1 MVMPLSGDWRD
12 FGPQAAQFAKL
23 GDAVAQL
30 HASPTGGTVR
40 QVPEGFAFTPLP
52 PQPTPRLDN
61 NAGGVLMLP
70 NADGQLHPV
79 AAPLLASDTNGKP
92 VVEPGIQSLR
102 DGRADWCQGCGQCRY
117 RHDMRWLVDAYR
129 CRVCLGPG
137 VGVSALW
144 VSPWHEQPEPEVV
157 AWPWASWRQAGYVA
171 LTAALALLFLASALG
186 AFG

>member
-1 MVMPLSGDWRD
+1 MMGGRQPRVAAKG
-12 FGPQAAQFAKL
+12 FGAAQFEKL
-23 GDAVAQL
+23 GDAVAQM

-40 QVPEGFAFTPLP
+40 QVPDGFAFTPL
-52 PQPTPRLDN
+52 
-61 NAGGVLMLP
+61 VLPDAEGHLST
-70 NADGQLHPV
+70 
-79 AAPLLASDTNGKP
+79 APAKP
-92 VVEPGIQSLR
+92 VVEPGVQSLL
-102 DGRADWCQGCGQCRY
+102 DGRADWCQGCGGCYY

-129 CRVCLGPG
+129 CRRCLGQG
-137 VGVSALW
+137 VGVPALW

>member
-1 MVMPLSGDWRD
+1 MGRVPRVAARG
-12 FGPQAAQFAKL
+12 FGPQAAQYAKL

-52 PQPTPRLDN
+52 PQPTPRL
-61 NAGGVLMLP
+61 
-70 NADGQLHPV
+70 
-79 AAPLLASDTNGKP
+79 ASDGTVVGKP
-92 VVEPGIQSLR
+92 VVEPGVQSLL

-137 VGVSALW
+137 VGTAALW
-144 VSPWHEQPEPEVV
+144 VDPWTADQPIKEPFGVPY
-157 AWPWASWRQAGYVA
+157 PWASWRELGYVL
-171 LTAALALLFLASALG
+171 LTTVLVLVFLASALG

>member
-1 MVMPLSGDWRD
+1 MGGRQPRVAAKG
-12 FGPQAAQFAKL
+12 FGTKAVQFERL
-23 GDAVAQL
+23 GGAVAQL

-40 QVPEGFAFTPLP
+40 QVPGGFAFTPM
-52 PQPTPRLDN
+52 PTPRMDN
-61 NAGGVLMLP
+61 
-70 NADGQLHPV
+70 DGKAV
-79 AAPLLASDTNGKP
+79 GKP
-92 VVEPGIQSLR
+92 VVEPGVQSLL
-102 DGRADWCQGCGQCRY
+102 DGRADWCQGCGGCYY

-129 CRVCLGPG
+129 CRRCLGQG

-157 AWPWASWRQAGYVA
+157 AWPWANWRQAGYVA

>member
-1 MVMPLSGDWRD
+1 MGRVPRVAARG
-12 FGPQAAQFAKL
+12 FGPQAAQYAKL

-52 PQPTPRLDN
+52 PPQPTPRL
-61 NAGGVLMLP
+61 
-70 NADGQLHPV
+70 
-79 AAPLLASDTNGKP
+79 ASDGTVVGKP
-92 VVEPGIQSLR
+92 VVEPGVQTLL

-137 VGVSALW
+137 VGTVALW
-144 VSPWHEQPEPEVV
+144 VDPWRDDEALETTTP
-157 AWPWASWRQAGYVA
+157 WPWTWAQLRAAGYVL
-171 LTAALALLFLASALG
+171 LTAVLVLVFLASALG